1 MTATTYKPM
10 DAYEKQIIEQQYR
23 KVWGNDEKMVKHYVS
38 TTSNFFTSDEGIIIP
53 FGKPHI
59 VTRFWI
65 PEHGYDYNEAFNT
78 AIACEND
85 VQYFIYKNMSNLETY
100 SNAWNGGLCDC
111 YNHPY
116 IKHGK
121 YIDQSADCALGKIE
135 WADRNGNGCYKWS
148 YDLPSKGYR
157 KLTDKEIDRL
167 HDAENRRNA
176 LFEKRLCSYLKRYG
190 LSKVS
195 CGTYWADR

>member
-38 TTSNFFTSDEGIIIP
+38 TTSNFFTSDDGIIIT
-53 FGKPHI
+53 FDKPHI

-65 PEHGYDYNEAFNT
+65 PEHGYDYDEKQGMAHD
-78 AIACEND
+78 AARSIE
-85 VQYFIYKNMSNLETY
+85 YFVSKNMQQLENYDLIWSNDEY
-100 SNAWNGGLCDC
+100 RSRA
-111 YNHPY
+111 Y
-116 IKHGK
+116 IKRGR
-121 YIDQSADCALGKIE
+121 YINQPGDCAIGFILL
-135 WADRNGNGCYKWS
+135 ADHCESERGLES
-148 YDLPSKGYR
+148 QGYR

-167 HDAENRRNA
+167 HEAENRRNA
-176 LFEKRLCSYLKRYG
+176 LFEKRLRSYLKRYG